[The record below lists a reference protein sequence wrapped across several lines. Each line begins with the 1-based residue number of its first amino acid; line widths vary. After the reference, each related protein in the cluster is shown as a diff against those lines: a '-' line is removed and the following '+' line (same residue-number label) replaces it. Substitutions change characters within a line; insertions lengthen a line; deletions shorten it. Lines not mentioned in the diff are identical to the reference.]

1 MKHTTKMIKYG
12 LFSFFSPILHVFA
25 SLSKMQEQFSTYKNA
40 TKNATIIDPRTPGLR
55 NLQSQLGLW
64 LSSIN
69 GYGCWCYFDGKFGKG
84 KGEPIDE
91 LDQFCKTLQQGY
103 ECVIFKF

>member
-1 MKHTTKMIKYG
+1 MLKFV
-12 LFSFFSPILHVFA
+12 LFYSISTVYHIFA
-25 SLSKMQEQFSTYKNA
+25 SLSKMQEQFSTYQNA
-40 TKNATIIDPRTPGLR
+40 TEIIKERTPGLR

-103 ECVIFKF
+103 ECIIFKF